1 MSELIGGLARMVV
14 FFVSLG
20 ITVYLLTL
28 AIRLVKAVERIASA
42 VEHSAAYAYAN
53 MSNRDESA
61 DAGAATL
68 ST

>member
-1 MSELIGGLARMVV
+1 MHELIGGLATMVV

-28 AIRLVKAVERIASA
+28 AIRLVKAAERIASA

-53 MSNRDESA
+53 MSNRDDST
-61 DAGAATL
+61 AGAATL

>member
-1 MSELIGGLARMVV
+1 MGELIGGLATMAL

-28 AIRLVKAVERIASA
+28 ATRLVKAAERIASA
-42 VEHSAAYAYAN
+42 AEHSAAYAYAN
-53 MSNRDESA
+53 ISNRGGSA
-61 DAGAATL
+61 DAGAVTL